1 MAGMFSRAKVLLPGY
16 RRAAKELAERQQL
29 ELEFAAYKWKMAVGG
44 VAFTVLILVLV
55 LSMVILLRWWGKHQ
69 ADRES
74 ALVHTVEESR
84 AETATAN
91 EKKTRFEAQRD
102 TARSACC
109 EFQLAVVENR
119 ADSHS
124 ASAESTRVKTQLQTR
139 TKLLKRT
146 EAEKQTAR
154 SACYEYQLEGI
165 HNRQDANRAS
175 IALAQAEHDLQKM
188 TEVVARFNVQ
198 TQASALQR
206 LGMLSLNAALM
217 KEEVKTEKAERD
229 MATCR
234 AKYEECRS
242 SLQSAR
248 EQMARDSAQAEVVKE
263 AARKAATQG
272 KETGPRAQKQQIAQ
286 GSHASTASDAELD
299 EEGFGLRHMEETM
312 LRSLE
317 EEVKQDGVCDPQQ
330 GKVSSAPR
338 AKAIAAPARR
348 RREKKKEPPPT
359 VSTNRWA
366 VFAEDEDDE
375 DEDEG
380 KGAEGPMPADATPAT
395 SPPGRGRTR
404 GKSPSPSRRRAN
416 NEH

>member
-1 MAGMFSRAKVLLPGY
+1 MFSQAKVLLPGY

-44 VAFTVLILVLV
+44 VAFTVLILILV

-74 ALVHTVEESR
+74 ALVRTVEESR

-91 EKKTRFEAQRD
+91 EKTTRFEAQRD
-102 TARSACC
+102 TARSACY

-119 ADSHS
+119 ADSHR
-124 ASAESTRVKTQLQTR
+124 ASAESARVKTQLQTR

-146 EAEKQTAR
+146 EAEKQMAR

-175 IALAQAEHDLQKM
+175 MALAQAEHDLQKM

-198 TQASALQR
+198 TQ
-206 LGMLSLNAALM
+206 
-217 KEEVKTEKAERD
+217 
-229 MATCR
+229 
-234 AKYEECRS
+234 ECRS

-248 EQMARDSAQAEVVKE
+248 EQMARDSAQTE
-263 AARKAATQG
+263 AVEEATRKAATQG
-272 KETGPRAQKQQIAQ
+272 KETGPQAQQQLVAE
-286 GSHASTASDAELD
+286 GSHASTASELD
-299 EEGFGLRHMEETM
+299 EEGFGLRHMEEAM
-312 LRSLE
+312 LRSM
-317 EEVKQDGVCDPQQ
+317 EEVKQDGRCDPRQ
-330 GKVSSAPR
+330 GNVSSAPW
-338 AKAIAAPARR
+338 AKATAAPARR

-359 VSTNRWA
+359 ASTNRWA
-366 VFAEDEDDE
+366 VFAEDEDDD

-380 KGAEGPMPADATPAT
+380 KGAEGATPADATPAT

-416 NEH
+416 NGRQDS

>member
-1 MAGMFSRAKVLLPGY
+1 MFSRAKVLLPGY

-44 VAFTVLILVLV
+44 VAFTVLILILV

-91 EKKTRFEAQRD
+91 EKTTRFEAQRD
-102 TARSACC
+102 TARSACY

-119 ADSHS
+119 ADSHR
-124 ASAESTRVKTQLQTR
+124 ASAESARVKTQLQTR

-146 EAEKQTAR
+146 EAEKQTAL

-175 IALAQAEHDLQKM
+175 MALAQAEHDLQKM

-198 TQASALQR
+198 TQLQR
-206 LGMLSLNAALM
+206 LGMRSLNAALM
-217 KEEVKTEKAERD
+217 KEEGKTEKAERD

-248 EQMARDSAQAEVVKE
+248 EQMARDSAQAEAVKE

-272 KETGPRAQKQQIAQ
+272 KETGPQAQKQQVAQ
-286 GSHASTASDAELD
+286 GSHASTASDAKLD
-299 EEGFGLRHMEETM
+299 EEGFGLQHMEQAM

-348 RREKKKEPPPT
+348 RREKKKEPLPT
-359 VSTNRWA
+359 ASTNRWA
-366 VFAEDEDDE
+366 VFAEDEDDD

-380 KGAEGPMPADATPAT
+380 KGAEGATPADATPAT

>member
-1 MAGMFSRAKVLLPGY
+1 MFLRAKALLPGY

-29 ELEFAAYKWKMAVGG
+29 ELEFADFKSKMAIWG

-55 LSMVILLRWWGKHQ
+55 LGMVILLRWWGKHQ
-69 ADRES
+69 AYRES

-84 AETATAN
+84 AETATVK
-91 EKKTRFEAQRD
+91 EKTTRVEAQRD
-102 TARSACC
+102 TARSACYD
-109 EFQLAVVENR
+109 FQLAVVENR
-119 ADSHS
+119 ADSHR
-124 ASAESTRVKTQLQTR
+124 ADAESARVKTELQTK
-139 TKLLKRT
+139 TKLFKRT

-165 HNRQDANRAS
+165 QNRQDAYRAR

-188 TEVVARFNVQ
+188 AEVVARFKVQ
-198 TQASALQR
+198 TQASALQG
-206 LGMLSLNAALM
+206 LGMRSLNAALV
-217 KEEVKTEKAERD
+217 KEEGKTEKAERD
-229 MATCR
+229 LATCR
-234 AKYEECRS
+234 AEYEECRS

-248 EQMARDSAQAEVVKE
+248 EQMARESAQVEAVEE

-272 KETGPRAQKQQIAQ
+272 KETGPQAQQQQ
-286 GSHASTASDAELD
+286 VPEGSHASTASDAELD
-299 EEGFGLRHMEETM
+299 EEGFCLKHMEEAM
-312 LRSLE
+312 LRSVE
-317 EEVKQDGVCDPQQ
+317 ESKQEGGRDPQQ
-330 GKVSSAPR
+330 GKASSAPW

-359 VSTNRWA
+359 ASANRWA
-366 VFAEDEDDE
+366 VFAEDEDDD

-380 KGAEGPMPADATPAT
+380 KGAEGATPADATPLT

-416 NEH
+416 NGHVEC